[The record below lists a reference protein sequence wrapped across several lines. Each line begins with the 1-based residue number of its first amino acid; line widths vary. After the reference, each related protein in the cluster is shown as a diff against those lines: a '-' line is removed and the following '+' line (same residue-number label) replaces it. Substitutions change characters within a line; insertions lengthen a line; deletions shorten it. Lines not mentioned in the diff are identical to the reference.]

1 MSDHTKEQ
9 GAAAYGM
16 VSGTSALCGITEKTS
31 VILDAISAGIQAVL
45 NFNQPTGTGEEG
57 GADFIDDVNMCETQE
72 DLRCTRHACVKC
84 TNAVPPSSTV
94 HLVKDECRVL
104 IGNIGQL
111 NKWDI
116 GLESQFAGCRAAS
129 AAAGKNVTEENTC
142 VVKREDIEGAMW
154 QDVDESNDEG
164 EGVETVNMESSYM
177 ICTQY
182 GGIIYFDDDGQ
193 DVLNHLDEAF
203 KEAEIF
209 IWRDISTQG
218 IDKIKQFELS
228 DSIIQSWEL
237 GEYDENGNLIGVYP
251 YYVFRKTSGGEYE
264 SDGGITFGYGHWI
277 NKVKYDSNEYDRLLI
292 DTYAPGAAFIPSSV
306 PPNGRSERV
315 PGSSYISMELAEDIL
330 RRDLD
335 EAIIALNSFLENN
348 NIRLTQYQFDALVSF
363 THQYGKEW
371 WGREDKLMPNF
382 IKDGNGTYD
391 PDETMEVFLAHD
403 DKKRRRE
410 EAELFIYG
418 YDPIIP

>member
-1 MSDHTKEQ
+1 MSDHTKEP
-9 GAAAYGM
+9 GTAAYGM

-84 TNAVPPSSTV
+84 TNAVPPSDTV
-94 HLVKDECRVL
+94 HLIKDENRVL

-116 GLESQFAGCRAAS
+116 GLENQFAGCRVAMDAA
-129 AAAGKNVTEENTC
+129 KTC
-142 VVKREDIEGAMW
+142 IEDDEYIEGGMW
-154 QDVDESNDEG
+154 QDVDELNDEG
-164 EGVETVNMESSYM
+164 EGMETVNMETSYM
-177 ICTQY
+177 ICTKY
-182 GGIIYFDDDGQ
+182 GGIIYFDNDGQ
-193 DVLNHLDEAF
+193 TILNYLE
-203 KEAEIF
+203 EIYDKTETF
-209 IWRDISTQG
+209 RWMYVSDQG
-218 IDKIKQFELS
+218 KARIANIELS
-228 DSIIQSWEL
+228 EGALRGWGL
-237 GEYDENGNLIGVYP
+237 GEYDENDNLLGVYP
-251 YYVFRKTSGGEYE
+251 YYVFREVRNNVYE

-277 NKVKYDSNEYDRLLI
+277 DQSKYEFNEYNRELI
-292 DTYAPGAAFIPSSV
+292 DTYAPGAPFEPSDIPAGGISYK
-306 PPNGRSERV
+306 V
-315 PGSSYISMELAEDIL
+315 PGSSYLPMELVYEIYM
-330 RRDLD
+330 RDLD
-335 EAIIALNSFLENN
+335 EFIIALNTFLADN
-348 NIRLTQYQFDALVSF
+348 NIELTQYQFDALVSF
-363 THQYGKEW
+363 THQYRKEW
-371 WGREDKLMPNF
+371 WGMEDKLLPNF

-403 DKKRRRE
+403 DKKRRKK